1 MSTFGSVNVSGSFN
15 SYHFGEGKFKYAHK
29 GLYQRHPTKAGHPCV
44 VKKMKNQFVI
54 RSTYWDKTIE
64 MYSLSRKLA
73 ASFNQKHNCNYSIRF
88 VDVEK
93 CLVRSHETPITE
105 YVLVEDYLE
114 GKFTKWTSN
123 NGNIDPD
130 CDDVLQTFMH
140 YSWVESKGKKMVA
153 DLQGVRNNHAFL
165 LTDPAILSNS
175 MNGGLYQGS
184 DIGVKGI
191 GIFFLKHKCNDL
203 CRQLNLPI
211 PRLDDVV
218 SHLDPVQKA
227 EVESKIMSIKYL
239 NSSTLNLSNVL
250 LEMSLKQRMVNIFP
264 KVATGHP
271 VPPVPP
277 FISSFALANSAWP
290 IFPQAPS
297 WCGSIRSSRQYR
309 QRGSPMTRGIR
320 WRI

>member
-1 MSTFGSVNVSGSFN
+1 MSTFESANVSGSFN
-15 SYHFGEGKFKYAHK
+15 SYPFGEGKFKYAHK
-29 GLYQRHPTKAGHPCV
+29 GHYQRHPTKAGHPCV

-54 RSTYWDKTIE
+54 RSTDWDKTIE

-73 ASFNQKHNCNYSIRF
+73 ASFNQKHNCKYSIQF
-88 VDVEK
+88 KSVEK
-93 CLVRSHETPITE
+93 CLVRSPETRITE
-105 YVLVEDYLE
+105 YGLVEDYLE
-114 GKFTKWTSN
+114 GKFTKWTNN
-123 NGNIDPD
+123 NGSIDPD

-140 YSWVESKGKKMVA
+140 YSWVESQGEMMVA
-153 DLQGVRNNHAFL
+153 DLQGVRNNLEFL

-175 MNGGLYQGS
+175 INGGLYEGS
-184 DIGVKGI
+184 DTGVKGI
-191 GIFFLKHKCNDL
+191 AMFFLKHKCNDL
-203 CRQLNLPI
+203 CRQLKLPI
-211 PRLDDVV
+211 PKLDDVI
-218 SHLDPVQKA
+218 SHLDVMQKA
-227 EVESKIMSIKYL
+227 EVESEIMLMKYL